1 MDPTSAP
8 TPREPLRHQG
18 FRVFWSSGTLTFL
31 GASVTMVAADA
42 LIITELD
49 ATESQMG
56 LVRAVQFLPYPLIGL
71 VVGALLDRWRKKPTL
86 IWSTLGSGLALSLIP
101 LLGGLGQL
109 SLPMVAAALFVSSA
123 LGVFTVAAQQSI
135 LPDLV
140 PREELVIA
148 NARLGQSMTVAQT
161 SGPPLG
167 GALVGLVGGSLGI
180 LVGGISNL
188 LAAVFLTRVRV
199 TEPPSR
205 RGTGSTIRRDI
216 AAGVGYVY
224 RHRTLAPLA
233 VSTHLWF
240 LANSAAVT
248 VFALFA
254 LRELDLSALLYGA
267 SLAMAGIAG
276 LAGAFAAPWLGRR
289 VGEGNAV
296 ILARLLCAPAW
307 IIVVLAPGAAVWGF
321 VALCV
326 GQAIHGFSMGLDDP
340 NEGGYRQAV
349 TPRELLGRMST
360 TMRSVNRTMAVV
372 GALLGGVI
380 AGALGYTATLW
391 AVVAVFLVAAAL
403 LALSPF
409 RGARA

>member
-1 MDPTSAP
+1 MDASSPS
-8 TPREPLRHQG
+8 TPGEPLRHQG
-18 FRVFWSSGTLTFL
+18 FRVFWSTGTLTFL

-42 LIITELD
+42 LIITELE
-49 ATESQMG
+49 ATESQVG

-71 VVGALLDRWRKKPTL
+71 LVGALVDRWRKKPTL
-86 IWSTLGSGLALSLIP
+86 IWSTLGSGLALALIP
-101 LLGGLGQL
+101 LLGWAGHL
-109 SLPMVAAALFVSSA
+109 SLLMVAAALFLASG

-140 PREELVIA
+140 RREELVIA

-167 GALVGLVGGSLGI
+167 GALVGLIGGSSSILAGGVSNLVAAAFLLRVRVSEPPRRRVGGSI
-180 LVGGISNL
+180 WSDVAVG
-188 LAAVFLTRVRV
+188 VR
-199 TEPPSR
+199 
-205 RGTGSTIRRDI
+205 
-216 AAGVGYVY
+216 YVY

-254 LRELDLSALLYGA
+254 LRELGLSALLYGFA
-267 SLAMAGIAG
+267 LAMAGIAG
-276 LAGAFAAPWLGRR
+276 LGGAFAAPWIGRR
-289 VGEGNAV
+289 LGEGNAV
-296 ILARLLCAPAW
+296 ILARMLCAPAW
-307 IIVVLAPGAAVWGF
+307 IIVVLAPGSAGEAF
-321 VALCV
+321 LALCA

-349 TPRELLGRMST
+349 TPRQLLGRMST
-360 TMRSVNRTMAVV
+360 TMRTVNRTMAVL

-380 AGALGYTATLW
+380 AGALGYTAALW
-391 AVVAVFLVAAAL
+391 GIITVFVLAAVL